1 VSPLTLAEHQS
12 DILASLRRLQGRGTV
27 GDVVADSGLPG
38 DNVRS
43 GLKVLLESHQGHLA
57 VSDTGELLYEFDEKL
72 IVRGTEPVLARMKRT
87 ATDVFTKGF
96 KATIVIMLVVYFLI
110 FVALV
115 IAALF
120 ANKNS
125 NSRGGGIL
133 GGRRGGGHRH
143 GGFGNF
149 WLWYYIWT
157 PRWRLGRPYYG
168 RRWEGTLAKEDR
180 PPFYKKVFA
189 FVFGPDKPTPTQAQ
203 LDRSTIR
210 LIRARKGVITT
221 AELVEHTA
229 LTFPEAEDE
238 MGRLLGAYDGEAAV
252 SPDGELVYAFPELM
266 LSAHDT
272 KAREPNPAWLRLE
285 HKQELTGNTAGAN
298 AVVAGMNGFT
308 LVAAATSPW
317 FIFPRLGISLSD
329 PVAVVGLILIPVVF
343 SVLFYGVPLLRMW
356 GVTRENKRREKQN
369 IRRVLLGL
377 VYSRSLDKGR
387 DVGAAEAY
395 EHVVSRLKQQVV
407 ERAAVDAALQGLAAE
422 LDAAVAVDDAG
433 DTRYTFP
440 ALRQQF
446 TASETVRRKLQ
457 LENRT
462 LGEIVFSTSDSAA
475 EAGERELALFDREL
489 TESETDFGR
498 YLPALDK
505 IGFEDDYELVAFD
518 EELKQRGLIKA

>member
-1 VSPLTLAEHQS
+1 MSTLTLAEHQS

-38 DNVRS
+38 DDVRS

-57 VSDTGELLYEFDEKL
+57 VSDSGELLYEFDEKL
-72 IVRGTEPVLARMKRT
+72 IVRGTEPVLARMKR
-87 ATDVFTKGF
+87 AASDLFTKGF
-96 KATIVIMLVVYFLI
+96 KATIVIVLVVYFFV

-125 NSRGGGIL
+125 DSRGGGIL

-168 RRWEGTLAKEDR
+168 RRWESTLAKEDR

-189 FVFGPDKPTPTQAQ
+189 FVFGPDKPNPTQGQ

-329 PVAVVGLILIPVVF
+329 PAAIVGLVLIPVVF

-377 VYSRSLDKGR
+377 VYSRSLERDR

-395 EHVVSRLKQQVV
+395 EHVVSRLKSQVV
-407 ERAAVDAALQGLAAE
+407 KRADVEVAIQTLAAE
-422 LDAAVAVDDAG
+422 LDAEVAVDDAG
-433 DTRYTFP
+433 DTRYRFP

-446 TASETVRRKLQ
+446 KASETVRRKLQ

-462 LGEIVFSTSDSAA
+462 LGEIVFSTSDSAT
-475 EAGERELALFDREL
+475 EAGERELALFDRQL
-489 TESETDFGR
+489 TEGEADFNR

-505 IGFEDDYELVAFD
+505 IGFEDDYDLVAFD
-518 EELKQRGLIKA
+518 EELRQRGLTKA

>member
-1 VSPLTLAEHQS
+1 
-12 DILASLRRLQGRGTV
+12 
-27 GDVVADSGLPG
+27 
-38 DNVRS
+38 
-43 GLKVLLESHQGHLA
+43 
-57 VSDTGELLYEFDEKL
+57 
-72 IVRGTEPVLARMKRT
+72 
-87 ATDVFTKGF
+87 
-96 KATIVIMLVVYFLI
+96 
-110 FVALV
+110 
-115 IAALF
+115 
-120 ANKNS
+120 
-125 NSRGGGIL
+125 
-133 GGRRGGGHRH
+133 
-143 GGFGNF
+143 
-149 WLWYYIWT
+149 
-157 PRWRLGRPYYG
+157 
-168 RRWEGTLAKEDR
+168 
-180 PPFYKKVFA
+180 
-189 FVFGPDKPTPTQAQ
+189 
-203 LDRSTIR
+203 
-210 LIRARKGVITT
+210 
-221 AELVEHTA
+221 
-229 LTFPEAEDE
+229 
-238 MGRLLGAYDGEAAV
+238 
-252 SPDGELVYAFPELM
+252 
-266 LSAHDT
+266 
-272 KAREPNPAWLRLE
+272 
-285 HKQELTGNTAGAN
+285 
-298 AVVAGMNGFT
+298 MNGFT
-308 LVAAATSPW
+308 LVAATTSPW